1 MGDRRGA
8 EGKGAGQDEEGG
20 VVLVVKGCAK
30 RKSSRNLKGPRD
42 AYVGGKRMA
51 LFVRSVVA
59 GCCSSGKFEI
69 DVVHPL
75 DGG

>member
-8 EGKGAGQDEEGG
+8 EGWLGRIRKG
-20 VVLVVKGCAK
+20 VVMVVKGCAK